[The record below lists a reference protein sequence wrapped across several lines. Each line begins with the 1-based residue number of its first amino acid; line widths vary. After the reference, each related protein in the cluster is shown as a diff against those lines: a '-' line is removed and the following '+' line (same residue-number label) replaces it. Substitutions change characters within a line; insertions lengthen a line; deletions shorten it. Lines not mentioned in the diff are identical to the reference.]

1 MPMHMTSWT
10 INSPVQTVWEAVT
23 DLQMFALA
31 TGTRIEALTEGP
43 FAVGTRWKEYHSMFG
58 RESAAEWEV
67 TRMEEPTSYR
77 CESDSMGS
85 HWVYDTFLAP
95 EGAGTRMITI
105 TELSPNG
112 LGARVGNPIVWPL
125 FSLMLRRS
133 YVQFEADFVN
143 WVESG
148 KRT

>member
-1 MPMHMTSWT
+1 
-10 INSPVQTVWEAVT
+10 
-23 DLQMFALA
+23 
-31 TGTRIEALTEGP
+31 
-43 FAVGTRWKEYHSMFG
+43 
-58 RESAAEWEV
+58 
-67 TRMEEPTSYR
+67 
-77 CESDSMGS
+77 
-85 HWVYDTFLAP
+85 
-95 EGAGTRMITI
+95 MITI

-133 YVQFEADFVN
+133 YVKFEADFVN